1 MGRQGWY
8 LPLFMVLVLVIAG
21 CGNQANNNNQSNNQN
36 DQTST
41 STTDTG
47 NNTSSTDTTETP
59 STDTTSTD
67 TTDTETSTTETEENT
82 TDTSTASNIEVKNP
96 DTLVLVS
103 TVIPLTSLDPA
114 YSYNAGSGAMIFN
127 IMETLIFYDGEH
139 PDKFIPM
146 LATEVPS
153 NENGLI
159 SEDALTYTFPI
170 RTGTKFHA
178 GPVTDASGNVIPG
191 SGELT
196 PEDVTYSM
204 HRLILTDR
212 AGGPNWMMIE
222 PILGTS
228 SVKDLG
234 EQIEGVEVENL
245 EDLSTETLLAICEQV
260 KDAIYVDGNNVVF
273 TLKSPFSPFL
283 QIIVGY
289 WASVLDKEWMMTEI
303 LDADGNVEKG
313 AGWNG
318 SCSSWQNYYD
328 PQIEDSVIFDKA
340 NGTGPYILERWR
352 KEEEVYLKANPDYWR
367 ERPANLDV
375 SYQASSEMAT
385 RLLMMQQ
392 GDADIIAV
400 PIANQDQI
408 FPLVEEGLVTMYE
421 NLPTGVGYFWTMN
434 HHVDTENND
443 YIGSGEL
450 DGDGVPPNFFSDI
463 DVRKGFGYAFDWE
476 TYWTDVINKEG
487 NRMRSPLHSEVFGAN
502 PDQEVYDVDLEKA
515 EEHLRKAWG
524 GELWEQGF
532 KLIVPYVTGGQA
544 VKLTTEIMA
553 RNLENIN
560 PKFQL
565 IPQDFQRSKLVQDN
579 NLGKIPFDYNG
590 WGEDYHDP
598 HNWAFPILHSLGNYA
613 RHFGLEPDLQAQ
625 LDDLINQARGELDPE
640 RRKALYHELQQINF
654 DEAIII
660 TLEEWTRRRFMRSW
674 LQGYVHN
681 TGYPSY
687 YYWHFDKAES

>member
-170 RTGTKFHA
+170 RTGTKFQA

-228 SVKDLG
+228 SVKDLI
-234 EQIEGVEVENL
+234 Q
-245 EDLSTETLLAICEQV
+245 
-260 KDAIYVDGNNVVF
+260 
-273 TLKSPFSPFL
+273 
-283 QIIVGY
+283 
-289 WASVLDKEWMMTEI
+289 
-303 LDADGNVEKG
+303 
-313 AGWNG
+313 
-318 SCSSWQNYYD
+318 
-328 PQIEDSVIFDKA
+328 
-340 NGTGPYILERWR
+340 
-352 KEEEVYLKANPDYWR
+352 
-367 ERPANLDV
+367 
-375 SYQASSEMAT
+375 
-385 RLLMMQQ
+385 
-392 GDADIIAV
+392 
-400 PIANQDQI
+400 
-408 FPLVEEGLVTMYE
+408 
-421 NLPTGVGYFWTMN
+421 
-434 HHVDTENND
+434 
-443 YIGSGEL
+443 
-450 DGDGVPPNFFSDI
+450 
-463 DVRKGFGYAFDWE
+463 
-476 TYWTDVINKEG
+476 
-487 NRMRSPLHSEVFGAN
+487 
-502 PDQEVYDVDLEKA
+502 
-515 EEHLRKAWG
+515 
-524 GELWEQGF
+524 
-532 KLIVPYVTGGQA
+532 KLIQ
-544 VKLTTEIMA
+544 
-553 RNLENIN
+553 
-560 PKFQL
+560 
-565 IPQDFQRSKLVQDN
+565 
-579 NLGKIPFDYNG
+579 
-590 WGEDYHDP
+590 
-598 HNWAFPILHSLGNYA
+598 
-613 RHFGLEPDLQAQ
+613 
-625 LDDLINQARGELDPE
+625 
-640 RRKALYHELQQINF
+640 
-654 DEAIII
+654 
-660 TLEEWTRRRFMRSW
+660 
-674 LQGYVHN
+674 
-681 TGYPSY
+681 
-687 YYWHFDKAES
+687 WHFFDRQFDGFRQELIQLLLIDAFKG